1 MSNVKKLIAI
11 GVVFVVTLI
20 AVIAVLSYDR
30 IEEVGE
36 PEQVVDGVDYLLY
49 SETVM
54 KSGKSIELLCSY
66 SLEPLSDDVYILKI
80 SLYQSETD
88 DSYVLK
94 NMKASVQIPEN
105 VICRMASCSSGE
117 EYSVPSVSYNDNGAV
132 INCVGGDR
140 LEAEILLTGEIAPQV
155 TVEATYDISGKIFS
169 LFPRFLD
176 ESVTFRLAF

>member
-11 GVVFVVTLI
+11 GVVFVVILI
-20 AVIAVLSYDR
+20 AAIAVFSYDR
-30 IEEVGE
+30 IEKVGE
-36 PEQVVDGVDYLLY
+36 PTQVVDGVDYLLS

-54 KSGKSIELLCSY
+54 KSGKSTELLCSY

-94 NMKASVQIPEN
+94 NVQAGVQLPEN

-117 EYSVPSVSYNDNGAV
+117 EHSVPSISYNENGA
-132 INCVGGDR
+132 IISCVGGDR
-140 LEAEILLTGEIAPQV
+140 LEAEILLTGEIAPQI

-176 ESVTFRLAF
+176 ESVTFGLTF